1 MTRPLLSR
9 RTFLQL
15 TGDAAGGSLVV
26 LSLPAMFSFAE
37 QAKAAQHGAAQH
49 GAAQHEAAQL
59 SAAEFKTLS
68 LAEATELAA
77 IAARIIPTD
86 ETPGATE
93 AGAIYFIDHVLG
105 SSRAE
110 VLEPVRQGLAALA
123 SDAAAGHNGSLF
135 SALSA
140 EQQDGLLRAIE
151 QTPFFLTLRY
161 LTICGTFSLP
171 EYGGNRGGVGY
182 QLVGMDHQHAWTA
195 PYGYYDADYAEK
207 GE

>member
-15 TGDAAGGSLVV
+15 TGDAARGSLVV
-26 LSLPAMFSFAE
+26 LSLPVLFSVAE
-37 QAKAAQHGAAQH
+37 QAKAAQFAASQK
-49 GAAQHEAAQL
+49 AAAG
-59 SAAEFKTLS
+59 FKTLGA
-68 LAEATELAA
+68 AEATELAA

-86 ETPGATE
+86 DTPGATE

-105 SSRAE
+105 SSRSE
-110 VLEPVRQGLAALA
+110 VLGPVREGLGALQA
-123 SDAAAGHNGSLF
+123 KAAAAHDGSLF
-135 SALSA
+135 SALRA
-140 EQQDGLLRAIE
+140 EQQDGLLRDIE
-151 QTPFFLTLRY
+151 QTPFFVTMRY

-171 EYGGNRGGVGY
+171 EYGGNREGVGH
-182 QLVGMDHQHAWTA
+182 QLSGMGHQHAWTA